1 MAPITKDSDTILA
14 NGEATARSGAAPAS
28 PSDSPAKPQPVA
40 LEIPISVN
48 GVRTME
54 GSDKREPFSE
64 STKTVMVYGSGA
76 VIRLTSGVA
85 PGQLLFLTNE
95 RTKKE
100 VVCQVVKSK
109 NYRNVSGYVELEFT
123 EPAVGFWGMRF
134 PGDRIGPAPQLGA
147 APARPAASSG
157 SPTPPRAALPKIE
170 TPAPNTI
177 SGNGAAKTGAP
188 APVRSN
194 TVSLGANGSSIAPPP
209 IDSTSLLAG
218 SKTKPGNLPAP
229 VKPVTTKLA
238 SDSGLVE
245 PWLKK
250 PAGGFKAPVT
260 TPIAASPKSPAESSE
275 PQMDFSIAP
284 TFDSSSSSDKA
295 ASIFAPAEAPSNLAN
310 VDLSSLTPFF
320 EVKPAAPAD
329 APPPPPPQAPAAT
342 ASDSETEEL
351 KQHTARLQEELS
363 KMKFA
368 EPAASS
374 PVEAVAETPSLPVV
388 ELSAPFREK
397 EAVHESPAQILE
409 KPSSSLPEP
418 ILADLGE
425 PTSAAPAEAEPEKA
439 ATPATPIPA
448 LESMEQEELKIPA
461 WLEPLTRNAAAPSST
476 RELVLREKA
485 KRAAEQPQVQE
496 IPAVPLVPAEEQI
509 VASRVPQFGSELP
522 FDEKVR
528 STERSPRKSG
538 KGLVFA
544 AVAAGLALLAA
555 AGWWYKNQQSTG
567 VSASVAA
574 PHAQA
579 VSAPSENLQTN
590 SPSRITAETSLAG
603 RGEPETKASQS
614 KSVSRDAKAP
624 LNSANN
630 VSNSAP
636 AGGSAAAQ
644 RNAQGA
650 PASNG
655 LNGGSMVT
663 TSASKASEAVP
674 AEEKKPV
681 LGEVRLAGPKVSQKK
696 NAQGGAEADPGISLG
711 EELPEADS
719 DAAGAS
725 LGIAN
730 NQPTAPT
737 APVVVGGDVKPAKLI
752 SSVPPVYPAL
762 AKTERVSGDV
772 TVDALIDANGRVTT
786 MKILSGPT
794 LLHQAAMD
802 ALKQWKYR
810 PAMLDGKAVSMHLSV
825 TIQFRLQQ

>member
-1 MAPITKDSDTILA
+1 MAPITKDSDTITA
-14 NGEATARSGAAPAS
+14 NGEATARSGSAGAS
-28 PSDSPAKPQPVA
+28 PSDSGAKPQPVA

-76 VIRLTSGVA
+76 VIRLTSGVSQ
-85 PGQLLFLTNE
+85 GQLLFLTNE

-134 PGDRIGPAPQLGA
+134 PGDRIGPAPELSKV
-147 APARPAASSG
+147 PARPAASSG

-170 TPAPNTI
+170 TPAPNPI
-177 SGNGAAKTGAP
+177 SGNGAAKPGAP

-194 TVSLGANGSSIAPPP
+194 TVSPGANGSSMVPPP
-209 IDSTSLLAG
+209 LDSPSLLAG
-218 SKTKPGNLPAP
+218 SKAKPGNLPAP
-229 VKPVTTKLA
+229 VKPVTTTPA

-250 PAGGFKAPVT
+250 PAGSVKAPGT

-275 PQMDFSIAP
+275 PQMDFSMAP
-284 TFDSSSSSDKA
+284 TFDTSSSSNKA
-295 ASIFAPAEAPSNLAN
+295 ASIFAPAEAASNLAN

-320 EVKPAAPAD
+320 EVKPAAPA
-329 APPPPPPQAPAAT
+329 AELPPPAPQAPAAT
-342 ASDSETEEL
+342 ANDLETEEL
-351 KQHTARLQEELS
+351 KEHTARLQEELS
-363 KMKFA
+363 NMKFA
-368 EPAASS
+368 EPAASL

-409 KPSSSLPEP
+409 KPSASLAEP
-418 ILADLGE
+418 IFADLDE
-425 PTSAAPAEAEPEKA
+425 PTNAAPAEAEPADVKVSPA
-439 ATPATPIPA
+439 APIAA
-448 LESMEQEELKIPA
+448 LESMEQEELQIPA

-496 IPAVPLVPAEEQI
+496 IPAVPLVPAEERI

-522 FDEKVR
+522 FDED
-528 STERSPRKSG
+528 SRKEAGSG
-538 KGLVFA
+538 KKSSKGLVFA
-544 AVAAGLALLAA
+544 AIAVGVALLAA

-567 VSASVAA
+567 VSTSVAGPQA
-574 PHAQA
+574 P
-579 VSAPSENLQTN
+579 VVTAPSENLQAN
-590 SPSRITAETSLAG
+590 APARITAETNLAG

-614 KSVSRDAKAP
+614 KSASRDAKTP
-624 LNSANN
+624 LNSAKN

-644 RNAQGA
+644 RKAQGA

-663 TSASKASEAVP
+663 TSTSKASEAVP
-674 AEEKKPV
+674 AEEKKAV
-681 LGEVRLAGPKVSQKK
+681 LGEVRLAAPKVTKKK
-696 NAQGGAEADPGISLG
+696 NVQGGAEGDP
-711 EELPEADS
+711 
-719 DAAGAS
+719 
-725 LGIAN
+725 
-730 NQPTAPT
+730 
-737 APVVVGGDVKPAKLI
+737 
-752 SSVPPVYPAL
+752 
-762 AKTERVSGDV
+762 
-772 TVDALIDANGRVTT
+772 
-786 MKILSGPT
+786 
-794 LLHQAAMD
+794 
-802 ALKQWKYR
+802 
-810 PAMLDGKAVSMHLSV
+810 
-825 TIQFRLQQ
+825 

>member
-1 MAPITKDSDTILA
+1 MAPITKDSGTILA
-14 NGEATARSGAAPAS
+14 NGETSARSGAAPAS

-54 GSDKREPFSE
+54 GGDKREPFSE

-134 PGDRIGPAPQLGA
+134 PGDRIGPGPQLA
-147 APARPAASSG
+147 NAPARPAPSNGA
-157 SPTPPRAALPKIE
+157 PTPPRAASPKIE
-170 TPAPNTI
+170 TPASNTI
-177 SGNGAAKTGAP
+177 SGNGATKPSAP

-194 TVSLGANGSSIAPPP
+194 TESPGANGSSIVPPP
-209 IDSTSLLAG
+209 VDSASLLAG
-218 SKTKPGNLPAP
+218 SKAKPGNLPSP
-229 VKPVTTKLA
+229 VKPVTTTLA

-250 PAGGFKAPVT
+250 PAGGFRAPGT

-295 ASIFAPAEAPSNLAN
+295 ASIFAPAEAPSNIAN

-320 EVKPAAPAD
+320 EVRPAAPVD
-329 APPPPPPQAPAAT
+329 VPPPPPPQEPAAT

-363 KMKFA
+363 KMKFV

-374 PVEAVAETPSLPVV
+374 PAEAVAETPSLPVV
-388 ELSAPFREK
+388 ELSAPFREN

-409 KPSSSLPEP
+409 KPSASLPEP
-418 ILADLGE
+418 ILTDLAE
-425 PTSAAPAEAEPEKA
+425 PTNAAPAEAEPAEA
-439 ATPATPIPA
+439 QSAEPIAA

-461 WLEPLTRNAAAPSST
+461 WLEPLTRNATAPSST

-509 VASRVPQFGSELP
+509 VTSRVPQFGSELP
-522 FDEKVR
+522 FDEKAK

-544 AVAAGLALLAA
+544 AVAASLAVLAA

-574 PHAQA
+574 QP
-579 VSAPSENLQTN
+579 APAPGENLQPN
-590 SPSRITAETSLAG
+590 SPSRIAAETVLAG
-603 RGEPETKASQS
+603 RREPETKAPQS
-614 KSVSRDAKAP
+614 KSASRDAKAP

-630 VSNSAP
+630 VSNAAP
-636 AGGSAAAQ
+636 AGGSATAP
-644 RNAQGA
+644 RHPQGT

-655 LNGGSMVT
+655 LNGGSMVS
-663 TSASKASEAVP
+663 TSVSKPTEVVP
-674 AEEKKPV
+674 DEEKKPV
-681 LGEVRLAGPKVSQKK
+681 LGEVRLKAPKISQKR
-696 NAQGGAEADPGISLG
+696 NAQSGAEPDAGVSLG
-711 EELPEADS
+711 EELPEADPN
-719 DAAGAS
+719 AAGAG

-730 NQPTAPT
+730 SQPAAPA
-737 APVVVGGDVKPAKLI
+737 APVVVGGDVKQAKLI
-752 SSVPPVYPAL
+752 SSMPPVYPAL
-762 AKTERVSGDV
+762 AKTQHVSGDV

-810 PAMLDGKAVSMHLSV
+810 PAMLDGKPVSMHLSV